1 MTDHTKIKYW
11 WSADRK
17 WFCVLTDDGMN
28 QSTVSL
34 TAEEA
39 ALLAM
44 NATPIPDTSA
54 GERETGSYEYG
65 SLQDRIDDA
74 TRDAAE
80 SHKEDCNSY
89 GAGYDSGYLAALIEI
104 RDADPPS
111 SAGERMREA
120 LELARLDFHNGL
132 DKLDRVIALQG
143 PSGKTG
149 GEG

>member
-1 MTDHTKIKYW
+1 MSRDTTLVPVQVPDLN
-11 WSADRK
+11 SASGYRIA
-17 WFCVLTDDGMN
+17 WLPAN
-28 QSTVSL
+28 
-34 TAEEA
+34 
-39 ALLAM
+39 
-44 NATPIPDTSA
+44 TPTPDTSA

-120 LELARLDFHNGL
+120 LVPVYVKKWRTLIMVPPTIRDEINADLAAL
-132 DKLDRVIALQG
+132 ALQG
-143 PSGKTG
+143 PSGKTPG
-149 GEG
+149 AVDE